1 MSDADRT
8 VKLTWKEISDTELR
22 LALAGVKSGADPAAA
37 RKLLEYFYRQIHGN
51 LPFDQ
56 VILLEY
62 LDSVFGRIVEG
73 QRPDRVLGFAAE

>member
-8 VKLTWKEISDTELR
+8 VKLTWQEISDADLR
-22 LALAGVKSGADPAAA
+22 LALAGVKAGSDPAAA
-37 RKLLEYFYRQIHGN
+37 IKLLEYFYRQIHGN

-62 LDSVFGRIVEG
+62 LDCVFGRIVEG
-73 QRPDRVLGFAAE
+73 QEPNRVLGSGRG